1 MQEVEQRRSS
11 CRGRAGAITCHFT
24 LGFVSQ
30 ANDLL
35 SGVMELINKCNI
47 ELPAWVEPFL
57 KNYQEPLSTISQRMQ
72 LAIALAEENVH
83 QQTGG
88 PFGAVVVNEET
99 GELIS
104 VGVNL
109 VTTAALSIAHAEIV
123 ALSLAQSAVGTW
135 NLSRSG
141 SLQLVSSCEPC
152 AMCFGSLPWSGVK
165 SLICGARKKDA
176 ETAGFDEGDKPEQWW
191 KFLKSR
197 NIQVTRDVLRQNAIA
212 VMQRYIDMGGIIYN
226 GRSSLD
232 TK

>member
-1 MQEVEQRRSS
+1 
-11 CRGRAGAITCHFT
+11 
-24 LGFVSQ
+24 
-30 ANDLL
+30 
-35 SGVMELINKCNI
+35 MELINKCNI
-47 ELPAWVEPFL
+47 ELPAWVELFL
-57 KNYQEPLSTISQRMQ
+57 KDYKEPLATISQRMQ
-72 LAIALAEENVH
+72 LAIALAEENVR

-176 ETAGFDEGDKPEQWW
+176 ETAGFDEGDKPDHWVRSLQRRGIVVQC
-191 KFLKSR
+191 S
-197 NIQVTRDVLRQNAIA
+197 VLRAEA
-212 VMQRYIDMGGIIYN
+212 VAVLAQYRDDGGAIYN
-226 GRSSLD
+226 ANKDD
-232 TK
+232 TKNN